1 MAFSKFTK
9 KIIYIASITSAV
21 VTIGG
26 AIGWVYNEY
35 QTHKRK
41 EEKQLNERIIK
52 LIKENENIFIEKID
66 SLNHRLK
73 SIEGDDMFAVG
84 FRADSNGNLYFRD
97 KLGKSHE
104 IFYDQQYDVYYY
116 IDGNNFI
123 YLYYFTIK

>member
-35 QTHKRK
+35 QDHKRT

-52 LIKENENIFIEKID
+52 LIKENEDVFIEKID

-73 SIEGDDMFAVG
+73 NIEGDDMFAVG
-84 FRADSNGNLYFRD
+84 FRANENGKLYYRD
-97 KLGKSHE
+97 MSGKSHE
-104 IFYDQQYDVYYY
+104 VYYDQQYDVYYIIEDNKY
-116 IDGNNFI
+116 I
-123 YLYYFTIK
+123 YLNFYEFL